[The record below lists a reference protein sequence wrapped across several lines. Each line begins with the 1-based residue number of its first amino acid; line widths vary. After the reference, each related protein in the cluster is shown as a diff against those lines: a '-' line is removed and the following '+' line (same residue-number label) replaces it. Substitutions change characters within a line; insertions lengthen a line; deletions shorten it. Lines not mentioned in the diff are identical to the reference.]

1 MGSALPRQ
9 LFNDPRGLSLG
20 MFGDDPDANDEP
32 LKPYSVPLPE
42 ATLRMGNQVLDL
54 VALKM
59 FETELNQGGRF
70 VPKFES

>member
-1 MGSALPRQ
+1 
-9 LFNDPRGLSLG
+9 